1 MASAGKSEQE
11 QLLHA
16 VDEAW
21 NHGIMVVTAAGN
33 NGPKENSVTIPGIS
47 RKVLTVGSWDD
58 NVTETGNSG
67 RLTKKLQRF
76 WTNGMLYCEAGSA
89 CTGNQ
94 CKKLQQRCEGIRGK
108 KRYLHGS
115 SGGVRSDRTRI
126 PETSGL
132 YAGRYEIKTL

>member
-1 MASAGKSEQE
+1 MMASAGKNEQE

-21 NHGIMVVTAAGN
+21 NQGIMVVTAAGN

-67 RLTKKLQRF
+67 RLTKNYSGFGPTAVSYTHL
-76 WTNGMLYCEAGSA
+76 GE
-89 CTGNQ
+89 
-94 CKKLQQRCEGIRGK
+94 RCEGDRGN
-108 KRYLHGS
+108 REGDS
-115 SGGVRSDRTRI
+115 PFFCG
-126 PETSGL
+126 GL
-132 YAGRYEIKTL
+132 YADPTDVLCAESQWKKTL

>member
-1 MASAGKSEQE
+1 MKILNISVGMMASAGKNEQE

-21 NHGIMVVTAAGN
+21 NQGIMVVTAAGN

-67 RLTKKLQRF
+67 RLTKI
-76 WTNGMLYCEAGSA
+76 TAD
-89 CTGNQ
+89 
-94 CKKLQQRCEGIRGK
+94 
-108 KRYLHGS
+108 
-115 SGGVRSDRTRI
+115 SGRRNAVS
-126 PETSGL
+126 
-132 YAGRYEIKTL
+132 